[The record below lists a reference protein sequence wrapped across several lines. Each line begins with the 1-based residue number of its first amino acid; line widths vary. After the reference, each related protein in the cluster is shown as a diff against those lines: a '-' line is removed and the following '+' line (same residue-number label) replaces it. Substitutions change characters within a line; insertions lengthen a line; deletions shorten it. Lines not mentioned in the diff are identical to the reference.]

1 MGPFAPRAKRALE
14 LAVGEA
20 LTLGSTSI
28 ETEHILLG
36 LVRDNESPA
45 TRTLIGSPDAE
56 LPHPEPVRRDREFDL
71 EIRNAVIRRLSE
83 REEPSNGVGFARP
96 CSFSSQGVGAM
107 HVVTVRLR
115 RQPVRGPGVLRP
127 RIRSFRPDVG
137 A

>member
-1 MGPFAPRAKRALE
+1 MLEVPFAPRAKRALE

-45 TRTLIGSPDAE
+45 TRILIKVDAE
-56 LPHPEPVRRDREFDL
+56 LSYPEPVRRDREFDL

-83 REEPSNGVGFARP
+83 RKEPSA
-96 CSFSSQGVGAM
+96 
-107 HVVTVRLR
+107 H
-115 RQPVRGPGVLRP
+115 
-127 RIRSFRPDVG
+127 
-137 A
+137 